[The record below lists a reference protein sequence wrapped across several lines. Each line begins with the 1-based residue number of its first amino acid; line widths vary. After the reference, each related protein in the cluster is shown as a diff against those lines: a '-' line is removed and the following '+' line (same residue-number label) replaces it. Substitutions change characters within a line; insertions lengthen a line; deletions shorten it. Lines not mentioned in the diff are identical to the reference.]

1 MGEIMQNLI
10 RAGFAQTLPSIAKRK
25 SLNPPRQN
33 RFPKVM
39 KGQNLIADSLVIGY
53 RKAL

>member
-25 SLNPPRQN
+25 SLNPPLQN
-33 RFPKVM
+33 RFPEGREGSKLDGWV
-39 KGQNLIADSLVIGY
+39 IVIGY
-53 RKAL
+53 